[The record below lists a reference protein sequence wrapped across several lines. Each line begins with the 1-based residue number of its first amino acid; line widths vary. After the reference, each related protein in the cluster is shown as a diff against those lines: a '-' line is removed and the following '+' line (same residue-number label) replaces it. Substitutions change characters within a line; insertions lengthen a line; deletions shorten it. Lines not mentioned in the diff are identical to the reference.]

1 MMSPTPIGI
10 VSGSGIALE
19 SLLDR
24 HDAQYSFAE
33 ALGISVETIAGHK
46 GEFIEGVCD
55 GIPILLQCGRLHFYE
70 GYDYATVN
78 RTVDFMYEKGVRT
91 VIYTNAAGG
100 LKPNM
105 KPGDLLA
112 ADTLALWPCQRWP
125 EHPETVDT
133 DMILEGCDHRGTY
146 TWVHGPC
153 YETQSEIHAL
163 QATNSD
169 AVGMS
174 TAPEL
179 QRCHELGMRGA
190 SISCIT
196 NNCCAPQTLT
206 HEHVME
212 IAATASERICG
223 IIRNALPGL
232 KIVA

>member
-1 MMSPTPIGI
+1 MMDVAPIGI
-10 VSGSGIALE
+10 VSGSGIFLE
-19 SLLDR
+19 SLLDQR
-24 HDAQYSFAE
+24 SAEYSFAE
-33 ALGISVETIAGHK
+33 ALDVSVETIAGHK
-46 GEFIEGVCD
+46 GIFLEGMCD
-55 GIPILLQCGRLHFYE
+55 GVPIVLQCGRLHFYE

-78 RTVDFMYEKGVRT
+78 RTVDFMHQKGVRT

-105 KPGDLLA
+105 QPGDLLA
-112 ADTLALWPCQRWP
+112 ADALDLWPCQRWSK
-125 EHPETVDT
+125 HPDRVAT
-133 DMILEGCDHRGTY
+133 DLILEGCDHRGTY

-163 QATNSD
+163 QATGSD

-179 QRCHELGMRGA
+179 VRCHELGMRGA

-196 NNCCAPQTLT
+196 NNCCTSQTLT

-223 IIRNALPGL
+223 IVRGALSGL
-232 KIVA
+232 V